1 MRTRDRATTVRCV
14 AKRRVGVLGT
24 LVCDDIYGPPPDITR
39 SEGWGGIAY
48 ALSGLAAALDDQ
60 WDMIP
65 FIKVGA
71 DVVAEA
77 RRWTS
82 AMPRMA
88 AQAQLVAVDAPNN
101 RSELRYVTTEVRT
114 ERMSGGVPGWTVAE
128 LRDALDAAQLDA
140 LYVNFLSGTEV
151 DLTTMQQ
158 VRAHFAGPI
167 YVDLH
172 MMLWETDAV
181 GRRALRP
188 LNQAAAWCGCFD
200 FIQLNEDEMRM
211 LAPDPGALNVVA
223 TRAGAAATFV
233 TLGSRGVHYHVRP
246 AHPRWPA
253 VHDVHRAQSLA
264 ENAGIVTGVHAPY
277 LVRDGAP
284 VDPTGC
290 GDVWGG
296 TVFARLLA
304 GDLPHV
310 AMSAANRAASLNAE
324 SQGVTGLVDRL
335 MTLRL
340 TDARTG

>member
-1 MRTRDRATTVRCV
+1 MAE
-14 AKRRVGVLGT
+14 RRVGVLGT

-48 ALSGLAAALDDQ
+48 ALSGLGAALDDH
-60 WDMIP
+60 WDIVL

-71 DVVAEA
+71 DVVADA

-82 AMPRMA
+82 TIPRMA
-88 AQAQLVAVDAPNN
+88 AHADLASADAPNN

-114 ERMSGGVPGWTVAE
+114 ERMSGGVPGWTFAE

-151 DLTTMQQ
+151 DLPTMQR

-172 MMLWETDAV
+172 MMLWETDAQ

-188 LNQAAAWCGCFD
+188 LTDALAWCACFD
-200 FIQLNEDEMRM
+200 FIQLNEDEMRTI
-211 LAPDPGALNVVA
+211 APDPDALNVVA

-253 VHDVHRAQSLA
+253 VDDMRPVRSTIDY
-264 ENAGIVTGVHAPY
+264 ERIITGVQPPQP
-277 LVRDGAP
+277 VRVGVP

-296 TVFARLLA
+296 TVFARMLA
-304 GDLPHV
+304 GDAPHV

-335 MTLRL
+335 LTLRR
-340 TDARTG
+340 TDARAL

>member
-1 MRTRDRATTVRCV
+1 MRGHATAVRRV
-14 AKRRVGVLGT
+14 AECRVGVLGT
-24 LVCDDIYGPPPDITR
+24 LVCDDIYGPPPDVRR

-48 ALSGLAAALDDQ
+48 ALSGLGAALDDR
-60 WDMIP
+60 WDIVP
-65 FIKVGA
+65 FLKVGA
-71 DVVAEA
+71 DVVEEA

-82 AMPRMA
+82 AIPRMA
-88 AQAQLVAVDAPNN
+88 AHAQLVAVDAPNN

-114 ERMSGGVPGWTVAE
+114 ERMSGGVPGWTFAE

-151 DLTTMQQ
+151 DLSTMEH

-188 LNQAAAWCGCFD
+188 LTDAEAWCACFD

-211 LAPDPGALNVVA
+211 LAPDPEALNVVA

-246 AHPRWPA
+246 AHPRWPTGG
-253 VHDVHRAQSLA
+253 DVHRARLSVEHTGLA
-264 ENAGIVTGVHAPY
+264 TGVHAPY
-277 LVRDGAP
+277 PVRDGAQ

-296 TVFARLLA
+296 TVFARMLA
-304 GDLPHV
+304 GDPLHV

-335 MTLRL
+335 TSQRR
-340 TDARTG
+340 THARDG